1 MICVFEAPPTARE
14 RTSTITRVE
23 SLLILWVN
31 ATGRYDLGVQPTYNA
46 NIALLDESMQMEE
59 KVNDT
64 RTPSS
69 QKLDPAGPHWPPTLS
84 PPQNLEGLD

>member
-1 MICVFEAPPTARE
+1 
-14 RTSTITRVE
+14 
-23 SLLILWVN
+23 
-31 ATGRYDLGVQPTYNA
+31 
-46 NIALLDESMQMEE
+46 MQMEE